1 MTQLDTYL
9 FFDGNC
15 AEAMR
20 FYERVLGGK
29 LEAMMTYDQSPEG
42 NQCGD
47 GAGGDRIMHAA
58 LKLGDR
64 LLMASDSPPG
74 QPHQPTGGF
83 SLSLFLPTPAEAK
96 RLFEQLAANGKV
108 IMPLDKTFWAETFG
122 MCVDRFGTPWM
133 VSGGLAQPNAA
144 AA

>member
-1 MTQLDTYL
+1 MPHPDAYL

-20 FYERVLGGK
+20 FYESTLGGK
-29 LEAMMTYDQSPEG
+29 LEPLMTYEQSPDG
-42 NQCGD
+42 NACAG

-58 LKLGDR
+58 LNLDGR

-74 QPHQPTGGF
+74 QPHQPMGGF
-83 SLSLFLPTPAEAK
+83 ALSLFYPTPAEAK
-96 RLFEQLAANGKV
+96 RTFERLSQGGKV
-108 IMPLDKTFWAETFG
+108 LMPVDKTFWAEAFG

-133 VSGGLAQPNAA
+133 VSGGLQQPAA
-144 AA
+144 A